1 MEEVTTTTELPDLL
15 KFPVAGQN
23 NYTDLSNN
31 VVEMDSN
38 MAWVGLSLLITIC
51 WTVYITFY
59 HSRIV
64 GYFLTKL
71 INRLSMKGAYFK
83 IGSYAPL
90 ARMSER
96 CNDNGMQF
104 IILFQVHL
112 I

>member
-96 CNDNGMQF
+96 CNDNGM
-104 IILFQVHL
+104 
-112 I
+112 